1 MQFTLEYPGVRTE
14 ILPDDPDPW
23 TWKQLFLQYLRVR
36 SEKSKMN
43 LILELKKHFAYHDEK
58 FPDLK
63 EIFPGVLWSINWVFL
78 FELNFK
84 LGEAFVF
91 GLPRGVN

>member
-1 MQFTLEYPGVRTE
+1 MKYSQM
-14 ILPDDPDPW
+14 ILIPELK
-23 TWKQLFLQYLRVR
+23 KQLFLQYLRVR

-63 EIFPGVLWSINWVFL
+63 EIFPGVL
-78 FELNFK
+78 
-84 LGEAFVF
+84 
-91 GLPRGVN
+91 